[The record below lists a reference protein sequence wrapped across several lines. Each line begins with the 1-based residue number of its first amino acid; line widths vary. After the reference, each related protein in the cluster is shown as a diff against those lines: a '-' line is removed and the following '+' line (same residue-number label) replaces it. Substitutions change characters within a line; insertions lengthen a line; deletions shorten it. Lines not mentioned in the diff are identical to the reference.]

1 VQDWVPSVK
10 LLPDRNGRGPIVN
23 VRSLT
28 STTTVESAE
37 NELFQATSS
46 GTQATK
52 TDERNSIMRNSECR
66 NNGRSIEKLLCGFF
80 VVCFSVFG
88 LTGCQTF
95 IESVL
100 QKPKV
105 DFHSV
110 TVRDA
115 NKDGATA
122 IIALDVA
129 NPNSISLTVDQLD
142 YALSIGGRDVAKAE
156 VANIA
161 KLMPE
166 ATTRVEIPV
175 PFKYNEIFSSVLE
188 LISKGSA
195 AYKVT
200 GSARVGLFT
209 LPFDHGGDLN
219 LR

>member
-1 VQDWVPSVK
+1 M
-10 LLPDRNGRGPIVN
+10 RTI
-23 VRSLT
+23 LT
-28 STTTVESAE
+28 SF
-37 NELFQATSS
+37 LFLAALGLGGS
-46 GTQATK
+46 
-52 TDERNSIMRNSECR
+52 
-66 NNGRSIEKLLCGFF
+66 
-80 VVCFSVFG
+80 

-110 TVRDA
+110 SVRDG

-122 IIALDVA
+122 IIALDVL
-129 NPNSISLTVDQLD
+129 NPNSIVLTVDHLD
-142 YALSIGGRDVAKAE
+142 YALSIGGRE
-156 VANIA
+156 VARADIPNIA
-161 KLMPE
+161 KLNAN

-188 LISKGSA
+188 LLSKGTA
-195 AYKVT
+195 AYKVN
-200 GSARVGLFT
+200 GSAKIGLFT

>member
-1 VQDWVPSVK
+1 MQDWVPSGK
-10 LLPDRNGRGPIVN
+10 STPNRTGRGPIVN
-23 VRSLT
+23 VRNLT
-28 STTTVESAE
+28 FTITIESAE
-37 NELFQATSS
+37 NELFQATGC
-46 GTQATK
+46 GTN
-52 TDERNSIMRNSECR
+52 ERKLSMRNSEYR
-66 NNGRSIEKLLCGFF
+66 NHGRSIIKLFSGFF
-80 VVCFSVFG
+80 VGCFAAFS

-161 KLMPE
+161 KLLPE

-175 PFKYNEIFSSVLE
+175 PFKYNEIFSSVLD

>member
-1 VQDWVPSVK
+1 MSKEKAEKPRIR
-10 LLPDRNGRGPIVN
+10 LGGIRPDRRVSVIV
-23 VRSLT
+23 VGLVVGLIGMSL
-28 STTTVESAE
+28 
-37 NELFQATSS
+37 
-46 GTQATK
+46 
-52 TDERNSIMRNSECR
+52 M
-66 NNGRSIEKLLCGFF
+66 
-80 VVCFSVFG
+80 
-88 LTGCQTF
+88 GCQTF
-95 IESVL
+95 IESIL
-100 QKPKV
+100 EKPKV

-110 TVRDA
+110 SVRDA

-122 IIALDVA
+122 VIALDVN

-142 YALSIGGRDVAKAE
+142 YALSIGGREVAKAE

-161 KLMPE
+161 KLAPD

-188 LISKGSA
+188 LISRGTA

>member
-10 LLPDRNGRGPIVN
+10 SRPNRTGRGAVVSVRNLIV
-23 VRSLT
+23 T
-28 STTTVESAE
+28 ITGESAE
-37 NELFQATSS
+37 NEPFQTTSC
-46 GTQATK
+46 GTKATK
-52 TDERNSIMRNSECR
+52 TDERKLRMRNVEC
-66 NNGRSIEKLLCGFF
+66 GTKGLSIRKLLTGFF
-80 VVCFSVFG
+80 VACFTAFG

-129 NPNSISLTVDQLD
+129 NPNSISLTVDHLD

-161 KLMPE
+161 KLLPE

-188 LISKGSA
+188 LISKGTA

-200 GSARVGLFT
+200 GAARVGLFT

>member
-1 VQDWVPSVK
+1 MSNHRSTAVFMAKALTASVLILGGG
-10 LLPDRNGRGPIVN
+10 LL
-23 VRSLT
+23 
-28 STTTVESAE
+28 
-37 NELFQATSS
+37 
-46 GTQATK
+46 
-52 TDERNSIMRNSECR
+52 
-66 NNGRSIEKLLCGFF
+66 
-80 VVCFSVFG
+80 
-88 LTGCQTF
+88 GCQSL

-110 TVRDA
+110 SVRDG

-122 IIALDVA
+122 VIALDVA
-129 NPNSISLTVDQLD
+129 NPNSIALTVDQLD
-142 YALSIGGRDVAKAE
+142 YALSIGGREVAKAD

-161 KLMPE
+161 KLAPE
-166 ATTRVEIPV
+166 STTRVEIPV
-175 PFKYNEIFSSVLE
+175 PFKYNEIFYSVLD
-188 LISKGSA
+188 LISKGTA